1 MERDAIN
8 WKLRFICQKRKKED
22 QCRSTK
28 DGHKC
33 LIVSSVQKNDVLP
46 FCLDKPE
53 GNYDTLE
60 NALIKKQAKYHKQC
74 YNDYT
79 EEKL

>member
-1 MERDAIN
+1 MAT
-8 WKLRFICQKRKKED
+8 
-22 QCRSTK
+22 S
-28 DGHKC
+28 
-33 LIVSSVQKNDVLP
+33 VSSVQKNDVLP